1 MSQRGSQK
9 KRKKE
14 KGGSE
19 SQFDP
24 DQDPEERQLAR
35 KTVRQI
41 TEDAE
46 VNTGAESQ
54 LGFLERLDSNYKN
67 VKNTRDAVA
76 DANAL
81 NKVTRNFTK
90 DLVANTS
97 GKVPWDNHGTLTT
110 KLITKLITHASG
122 DHSNRAVPKTRDAW
136 NGIGMIAQ
144 KFLRTA
150 PIPQFMLGPLSM
162 DTTKKVR
169 QQGQRRE
176 KVDFSKATKASTA
189 VDPDLEKKQDFSDR
203 LVRELTALIT
213 EVDRS
218 SEGDLSQ
225 APNLFKLCVHP
236 KSFSQTVENFF
247 HLSFV
252 VKQGLAQIAN
262 HEGEPVVI
270 ATEKASGKQEKSE
283 NPEQHI
289 IFELNMQDW
298 HDAVELY
305 NIKKPMIEDR
315 PASTVVM

>member
-9 KRKKE
+9 RKKDR
-14 KGGSE
+14 GGSE

-24 DQDPEERQLAR
+24 DQDPEERQRAR
-35 KTVRQI
+35 KTLRQI
-41 TEDAE
+41 KEDAE
-46 VNTGAESQ
+46 INTGAESQ
-54 LGFLERLDSNYKN
+54 LGFLERLDKNYIN

-76 DANAL
+76 DANTL
-81 NKVTRNFTK
+81 NTVSRNFTK

-97 GKVPWDNHGTLTT
+97 GKVPWDNHTTLTT

-122 DHSNRAVPKTRDAW
+122 DYSDRAVPKTRDAW

-144 KFLRTA
+144 RFLRTA

-176 KVDFSKATKASTA
+176 KVDFSKAVKASTA

-203 LVRELTALIT
+203 LVRELEALISK
-213 EVDRS
+213 VDGS
-218 SEGDLSQ
+218 GDGDLSL

-252 VKQGLAQIAN
+252 VKQGLAQITN

-270 ATEKASGKQEKSE
+270 ATAKAEGKQEKAD
-283 NPEQHI
+283 NPEQHL

-305 NIKKPMIEDR
+305 GIKQPMIEDR
-315 PASTVVM
+315 PAASVVM